1 MIRTRTAVALAALA
15 VMTMATQAAAP
26 AKMTLPAAAAEG
38 GRLWFVELA
47 GAPVA
52 DGRARSAVLS
62 EKAAFRAAARA
73 AGVKFKERRAFDT
86 LFNGFSVE
94 VDASNRVKL
103 LRLKGVKAMYPVQIV
118 ERPAAAVAGDT
129 SPDLAFA
136 LSLTG
141 ADIAQNQLGL
151 SGTGIKVGIVDTG
164 IDIDHPA
171 FGGSGTP
178 GTSPFP
184 SARVIA
190 GYDLVGDNY
199 NSGGTPEQQVPV
211 PDENPDDC
219 GGHGSHVA
227 GIVGG
232 NGGGIKGVAPNVQF
246 GAYRVFGCA
255 GSSSSD
261 VIVEALERAYADGMQ
276 VINQSLGAARQ
287 WPQYP
292 TAQASS
298 RLTAKGVVMVASTGN
313 NGPLG
318 SSPDGLFAAGAPG
331 TGSKVI
337 ATASFDNAQR
347 SFEVGGTP
355 YGFNPATGSPLPP
368 TEGGLPMA
376 RTGTTATLDDACAPI
391 GADLTGQAV
400 LIRRGSCSFYI
411 KASNAQAAGAAAVV
425 LYNNAAGALNATVAG
440 TPPITIPV
448 VGITAAQ
455 GAVLDAAI
463 AGGPTNLSW
472 TPNAVGYP
480 FGTGGL
486 ISGFSSFGIAAD
498 LSIKPQIGAP
508 GGGILSAYPLELG
521 GAAVLSGTSMSAP
534 HVAGGVALLLEAKPK
549 LRPAAVQ
556 SRIQNTADPK
566 NWSGNPDL
574 GLLDYAFRQ
583 GAGMLDV
590 VGAVTATATVS
601 PSQISTGESASGSYL
616 QKITVRNLSTSPATY
631 TLGHVSGVAAG
642 PNQIGTGASYAPTG
656 TFDAPATVNLSKA
669 TLTIPP
675 LGSASFDAVI
685 TANDTLPDRSLYGGY
700 ITLTPQGAGTAM
712 SVPYAGFK
720 GDYQTTQVLTP
731 TANGFPWLA
740 TLAGGSYTNQPG
752 GASYTMADGDIPYF
766 LMHLDHLSRRITL
779 EAFDAVSG
787 KSMGK
792 VSDDEYVTRNSTPG
806 GFFSFTWDGVTFRGK
821 TGNPVAVKEVPNG
834 QYVVKVSV
842 LKALGDESNPA
853 HWETWTSPTI
863 TVARP

>member
-1 MIRTRTAVALAALA
+1 MKV
-15 VMTMATQAAAP
+15 
-26 AKMTLPAAAAEG
+26 PAAAAEG

-52 DGRARSAVLS
+52 DGRTRAAVLS

-94 VDASNRVKL
+94 VDTVNRAKL
-103 LRLKGVKAMYPVQIV
+103 LRLKGVKAMYPVQLI
-118 ERPAAAVAGDT
+118 ERPAVAQAND
-129 SPDLAFA
+129 SAPDLAFA

-151 SGTGIKVGIVDTG
+151 SGAGVKVGIIDTG

-178 GTSPFP
+178 GTTPFP
-184 SARVIA
+184 SARVVA

-199 NSGGTPEQQVPV
+199 NAGGTPEQQIPV

-219 GGHGSHVA
+219 GGHGTHVA
-227 GIVGG
+227 GIVGAD
-232 NGGGIKGVAPNVQF
+232 GGGLKGVAPGVTF

-318 SSPDGLFAAGAPG
+318 SSPDGLWAAGAPG

-347 SFEVGGTP
+347 SFQVNGTP

-368 TEGGLPMA
+368 TEGSLPMA
-376 RTGTTATLDDACAPI
+376 RTGTTTTTNDGCNAITD
-391 GADLTGQAV
+391 DLTGKAV

-440 TPPITIPV
+440 TPPIAIPV

-455 GAVLDAAI
+455 GAVIDAAI
-463 AGGPTNLSW
+463 AGGETMLNWSPE
-472 TPNAVGYP
+472 AVAYP

-486 ISGFSSFGIAAD
+486 ISGFSSFGMAAD

-508 GGGILSAYPLELG
+508 GGGILSSYPLEAG

-534 HVAGGVALLLEAKPK
+534 HVAGGVALLLQAKPN

-574 GLLDYAFRQ
+574 GFLDHAFRQ

-601 PSQISTGESASGSYL
+601 PSQISTGESASGSHL
-616 QKITVRNLSTSPATY
+616 QKLTVRNLSLSPATY
-631 TLGHVSGVAAG
+631 TIGHVAGLAAG
-642 PNQIGTGASYAPTG
+642 PNQIGAGASYAPTG
-656 TFDAPATVNLSKA
+656 YFDAPGTVTFSQD

-675 LGSASFDAVI
+675 LGSATVDVII
-685 TANDTLPDRSLYGGY
+685 TADETLPDRALYGGY
-700 ITLTPQGAGTAM
+700 VTFTPQGTGTPM

-740 TLAGGSYTNQPG
+740 TLAGGSYTNQPE
-752 GASYTMADGDIPYF
+752 GATYTMADGNIPYF

-787 KSMGK
+787 KAMGK
-792 VSDDEYVTRNSTPG
+792 VSQDEYVTRNSTPG
-806 GFFSFTWDGVTFRGK
+806 GFFAFTWDGVTFRGK
-821 TGNPVAVKEVPNG
+821 PGNPVGVKEVPNG

>member
-15 VMTMATQAAAP
+15 VMTMGTQAASP
-26 AKMTLPAAAAEG
+26 AKMSLPAAAAEG
-38 GRLWFVELA
+38 GRLWFVELS

-52 DGRARSAVLS
+52 DGRARAAVLS

-94 VDASNRVKL
+94 VDAVNRNRL

-118 ERPAAAVAGDT
+118 ERPAAAQAGDS

-151 SGTGIKVGIVDTG
+151 SGAGVKVGIIDTG
-164 IDIDHPA
+164 IDLDHPA

-184 SARVIA
+184 TARVVA
-190 GYDLVGDNY
+190 GYDLVGDAY
-199 NSGGTPEQQVPV
+199 DAGGTPEQQVPL
-211 PDENPDDC
+211 PDEKPDDC
-219 GGHGSHVA
+219 AGHGSHVA

-261 VIVEALERAYADGMQ
+261 VIVEAMERAYADGMQ
-276 VINQSLGAARQ
+276 VINQSLGSGRQ

-298 RLTAKGVVMVASTGN
+298 RLVAKGVVMVASTGN
-313 NGPLG
+313 NGPQG

-337 ATASFDNAQR
+337 ASASFDNAQR

-368 TEGGLPMA
+368 TEGSLPMA
-376 RTGTTATLDDACAPI
+376 KTGTPATANDACDPV
-391 GADLTGQAV
+391 GTDLTGQAV
-400 LIRRGSCSFYI
+400 LIRRGACSFYI

-440 TPPITIPV
+440 DPPIMIPV

-455 GAVLDAAI
+455 GAALDAAI
-463 AGGPTNLSW
+463 AGGPTSLNWS
-472 TPNAVGYP
+472 PNAVSYP

-486 ISGFSSFGIAAD
+486 ISGFSSFGVAAD

-521 GAAVLSGTSMSAP
+521 GSAVLSGTSMSSP

-556 SRIQNTADPK
+556 GRLQNTADPK

-574 GLLDYAFRQ
+574 GLLDHSFRQ
-583 GAGMLDV
+583 GAGMLDI

-601 PSQISTGESASGSYL
+601 PSQISTGESASGAYL
-616 QKITVRNLSTSPATY
+616 QKITVRNLSLSPATY
-631 TLGHVSGVAAG
+631 TLGHVAGLATG
-642 PNQIGTGASYAPTG
+642 PNQVGSGSSYAPTG
-656 TFDAPATVNLSKA
+656 YYDAPATVTLSQA
-669 TLTIPP
+669 TLTLPP
-675 LGSASFDAVI
+675 LGSMSFDAVI
-685 TANDTLPDRSLYGGY
+685 TANDALPERSLYGGY
-700 ITLTPQGAGTAM
+700 ITLTPQGAGTLM
-712 SVPYAGFK
+712 RVPYAGFK
-720 GDYQTTQVLTP
+720 GDYQSTEVLTP

-740 TLAGGSYTNQPG
+740 TLADGSYTNQPG

-779 EAFDAVSG
+779 EAFDAASG

-792 VSDDEYVTRNSTPG
+792 VSDDEYVTRSSTPG

-821 TGNPVAVKEVPNG
+821 TGNPVLVKEVPNG
-834 QYVVKVSV
+834 QYTVKVSV
-842 LKALGDESNPA
+842 LKALGDASNPA
-853 HWETWTSPTI
+853 HWETWSSPTI

>member
-1 MIRTRTAVALAALA
+1 MIRTRTAIALAALA
-15 VMTMATQAAAP
+15 VMSLGTHAAAP
-26 AKMTLPAAAAEG
+26 TATMSVPAAAAEG
-38 GRLWFVELA
+38 GKLWFVELA

-52 DGRARSAVLS
+52 DGRARSAVQS

-73 AGVKFKERRAFDT
+73 AGIRFKERRSFDT
-86 LFNGFSVE
+86 LFNGFSIE
-94 VDASNRVKL
+94 VDKVNRAKL
-103 LRLKGVKAMYPVQIV
+103 MRLKGVKAMYPVQII
-118 ERPAAAVAGDT
+118 ERPARADATGSA
-129 SPDLAFA
+129 PDMALA
-136 LSLTG
+136 LGLTG
-141 ADIAQNQLGL
+141 ASIAQNQLGL
-151 SGTGIKVGIVDTG
+151 SGKGIKVGIVDTG

-171 FGGSGTP
+171 FGGNGTP
-178 GTSPFP
+178 GSNPFP
-184 SARVIA
+184 SARVVA

-199 NSGGTPEQQVPV
+199 NSSGTPEQQVPV

-219 GGHGSHVA
+219 GGHGTHVA

-232 NGGGIKGVAPNVQF
+232 NGGGITGVAPAVEF

-255 GSSSSD
+255 GTSSSD

-298 RLTAKGVVMVASTGN
+298 RLTAKGVVMIASTGN

-318 SSPDGLFAAGAPG
+318 SSPDALFAAGAPG
-331 TGSKVI
+331 TGSRVI
-337 ATASFDNAQR
+337 ATASFDNAQV

-355 YGFNPATGSPLPP
+355 YGYNPATGAPLPP
-368 TEGGLPMA
+368 TEGSLLMA
-376 RTGTTATLDDACAPI
+376 KSGTTTTVDDACTPI
-391 GADLTGQAV
+391 TADVAGKAV
-400 LIRRGSCSFYI
+400 LIRRGTCSFYI

-425 LYNNAAGALNATVAG
+425 LYNNAGGALNATVAG

-455 GAVLDAAI
+455 GATLDAAI
-463 AGGPTNLSW
+463 AAGPTTLNW
-472 TPNAVGYP
+472 TPTGVSYP

-508 GGGILSAYPLELG
+508 GGGILSAYPLERG

-534 HVAGGVALLLEAKPK
+534 HVAGGVALLLEAKPN

-556 SRIQNTADPK
+556 QRIQNTADPK
-566 NWSGNPDL
+566 NWSGNPAL
-574 GLLDYAFRQ
+574 GLLDHAFRQ

-590 VGAVTATATVS
+590 VGSITATATVS
-601 PSQISTGESASGSYL
+601 PSQISTGESASGSHVQTL
-616 QKITVRNLSTSPATY
+616 TVRNLSTSPATY
-631 TLGHVSGVAAG
+631 TVGHTSAVAAG
-642 PNQIGTGASYAPTG
+642 PNTQTGASYNITG
-656 TFDAPATVNLSKA
+656 VFDAPATVSLSRS

-675 LGSASFDAVI
+675 LGSATVDVTI
-685 TANDTLPDRSLYGGY
+685 TANASLPDRALYGGY
-700 ITLTPQGAGTAM
+700 VTFTPQGAGTPM

-731 TANGFPWLA
+731 TASGFPWLA
-740 TLAGGSYTNQPG
+740 TLAGGTYTNQPG
-752 GASYTMADGDIPYF
+752 GATYTMADGDIPYF
-766 LMHLDHLSRRITL
+766 LLHLDHLSRRITL
-779 EAFDAVSG
+779 EAYDAATGALV
-787 KSMGK
+787 GK
-792 VSDDEYVTRNSTPG
+792 VSEDEYVTRNSTPG
-806 GFFSFTWDGVTFRGK
+806 GFFAFVWDGVTFRGK
-821 TGNPVAVKEVPNG
+821 PGNPLAVRTAPNG
-834 QYVVKVSV
+834 QYVVKVKV
-842 LKALGDESNPA
+842 LKALGDESNPD

-863 TVARP
+863 TIARP

>member
-1 MIRTRTAVALAALA
+1 MKV
-15 VMTMATQAAAP
+15 
-26 AKMTLPAAAAEG
+26 PAAAAEG

-52 DGRARSAVLS
+52 DGRTRAAVLS

-94 VDASNRVKL
+94 VDTANRAKL
-103 LRLKGVKAMYPVQIV
+103 LRLKGVKAMYPVQII
-118 ERPAAAVAGDT
+118 ERPAVAQAGD
-129 SPDLAFA
+129 SAPDLAFA

-151 SGTGIKVGIVDTG
+151 SGAGVKVGIIDTG

-178 GTSPFP
+178 GTTPFP

-199 NSGGTPEQQVPV
+199 NAGGTPEQQIPV

-219 GGHGSHVA
+219 GGHGTHVA
-227 GIVGG
+227 GIVGAD
-232 NGGGIKGVAPNVQF
+232 GGGLKGVAPGVTF

-313 NGPLG
+313 NGPQG
-318 SSPDGLFAAGAPG
+318 SSPDGLWAAGAPG

-347 SFEVGGTP
+347 SFTVNGTP

-368 TEGGLPMA
+368 TEGSLPMA
-376 RTGTTATLDDACAPI
+376 KTGTPATTNDGCNPI
-391 GADLTGQAV
+391 AEDLTGKAV
-400 LIRRGSCSFYI
+400 LIRRGACSFYI
-411 KASNAQAAGAAAVV
+411 KASNAQAAGAAAMV
-425 LYNNAAGALNATVAG
+425 LYNNAAGALNPTVAG
-440 TPPITIPV
+440 DPPITIPV
-448 VGITAAQ
+448 VAITAAQ

-463 AGGPTNLSW
+463 AGGETMLNWSPD
-472 TPNAVGYP
+472 AVGYP

-486 ISGFSSFGIAAD
+486 ISGFSSFGMAAD

-508 GGGILSAYPLELG
+508 GGGILSAYPLESG

-534 HVAGGVALLLEAKPK
+534 HVAGGVALLLQAKPK

-574 GLLDYAFRQ
+574 GFLDHAFRQ

-601 PSQISTGESASGSYL
+601 PSQISTGESASGSHL
-616 QKITVRNLSTSPATY
+616 QKLTVRNLSLSPATY
-631 TLGHVSGVAAG
+631 TVGHVAGLAAG
-642 PNQIGTGASYAPTG
+642 PNQIGTGTSYAPTG
-656 TFDAPATVNLSKA
+656 YYYAPGTVTFSQD

-675 LGSASFDAVI
+675 LGSATVDVII
-685 TANDTLPDRSLYGGY
+685 TADETLPDRALYGGY
-700 ITLTPQGAGTAM
+700 VTFTPQGAGTPM

-740 TLAGGSYTNQPG
+740 TLAGGSYTNQPE
-752 GASYTMADGDIPYF
+752 GATYTMADGNIPYF

-787 KSMGK
+787 KAMGK
-792 VSDDEYVTRNSTPG
+792 VSQDEYVSRNSTPG
-806 GFFSFTWDGVTFRGK
+806 GFFAFTWDGVTFRGK
-821 TGNPVAVKEVPNG
+821 PGNPVGVKEVPNG